1 MKSEQGRPLFF
12 NPEQF
17 LDVVEQ
23 MINADEVERALW
35 MLDNMPGYYR
45 DNPPARALEIRDR
58 LHKQFYTAVQYASE
72 VPGTEVN
79 AETVLRAWPLRA
91 ELLANTI
98 KRLNESGV
106 TPNVMEFADGTGW
119 LKVGL
124 HEKGLKFSHEGLS
137 LGGEYL
143 LADEF
148 DFNIFVAFEVIEHL
162 ADPWDIYRNYLKFDR
177 HADLVFLSTPLYTIN
192 GGENYWQN
200 RPLGHLRTYTPGEFQ
215 NVAERMFRGF
225 KFEII
230 ADDTMVAIGNRAGA

>member
-1 MKSEQGRPLFF
+1 MNEQGKPIYF
-12 NPEQF
+12 NTDQF
-17 LDVVEQ
+17 LHVVEQ

-72 VPGTEVN
+72 VGDGVTPE
-79 AETVLRAWPLRA
+79 AVLRAWPLRG
-91 ELLANTI
+91 EMLAMTI
-98 KRLNESGV
+98 KRLNEVGAV
-106 TPNVMEFADGTGW
+106 PNVMEFADGTGW
-119 LKVGL
+119 LATGL
-124 HEKGLKFSHEGLS
+124 RAKGLRFTHESLS
-137 LGGEYL
+137 LKGEYL
-143 LADEF
+143 NDSKPQAS
-148 DFNIFVAFEVIEHL
+148 IFVAFEVIEHL

-177 HADLVFLSTPLYTIN
+177 QADLVFLSTPLYTIN
-192 GGENYWQN
+192 GGESNWQN

-225 KFEII
+225 KFEIV